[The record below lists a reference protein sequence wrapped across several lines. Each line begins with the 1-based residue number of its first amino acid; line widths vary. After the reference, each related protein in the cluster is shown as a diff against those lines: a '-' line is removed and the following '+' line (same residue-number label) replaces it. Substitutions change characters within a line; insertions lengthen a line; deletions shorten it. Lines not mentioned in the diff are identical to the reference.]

1 MEFRVL
7 GPLEVAI
14 ADDRLDL
21 GGSRQQTMLALLVL
35 EPNRVVTMGRL
46 MEALYGDNPPPTS
59 RSQVQICVSSLRRLF
74 TKSGAP
80 NLIATQPRGYVLQ
93 AENEQIDAQ
102 RFERLTAQARQ
113 TRDAGQTEQA
123 VRLFREALTLWRGP
137 ALEGIDSRI
146 VQSAAGRLAENRI
159 TANEDCL
166 QLELDL
172 GRHHELVAELTE
184 LVEEYPLRERLR
196 GQLML
201 ALYRSER
208 QAEALQVYRIARRTL
223 IEELG
228 IEPNEQL
235 QQLEHG
241 ILTSSEKLAA
251 PSAPAV
257 IRPQVTAGPGPAPVA
272 PSPHTVVPKMLP
284 ADSADFTGRSKQV
297 DELHQYLMLADD
309 SARFAVPVIGIS
321 GKPGIGKTTIA
332 VHAAHSIAG
341 RYPDGQLYADLHG
354 GASRSVGPMHVLG
367 RFLRVLGVTGSA
379 IPDSLDE
386 RAEMYR
392 NLLADRKMLVVL
404 DDAGSEGQVLP
415 LLPGEPACAV
425 IVTSRSR
432 LAGLPGAL
440 HIEID
445 VFDMEQSIALLSR
458 IAGAER
464 VQSEPESAASL
475 ARLCGQLPLALRI
488 AGTRLSARP
497 HWSVEQL
504 AERLQDETRRLD
516 ELKHGGMGIRASIS
530 MTYESTS
537 EEAKQLF
544 RLLAILDFPAF
555 SPWVSAALLDRP
567 LHTTQDLL
575 DDLADAQLIDTIGVG
590 RGVHSQYRFH
600 DLIRVFA
607 REQLAAAEP
616 AAERKAALGRALGA
630 LLFLAEAAH
639 NMEYGGDYV
648 QVHSTAPRWPLPARL
663 VEEIVSAPLFWYEQ
677 ERLTLVSG
685 IRHAAQAG
693 FVELAW
699 DLAISMVTLFE
710 SREYLDDWRDTHT
723 IALAAARRAGDMRG
737 QAAMLYSLGSLYIAE
752 QRFPEARDNFDA
764 AVALFEQAG
773 DDQGIALVIRNVA
786 LLDRMTGRFEEA
798 AVHNELALKIFRKI
812 GDRVASAY
820 VINNLAQLRLET
832 DDLDGARELL
842 VEALKLS
849 QEGGSRRVEA
859 QVLHG
864 MGHMLLESGDPGAA
878 CKVFE
883 QARDVVRKMGDRT
896 GEAYALQGLGL
907 AQVRLGEHGPA
918 DATLRHALTLAGTA
932 NHRLAEGRIKLA
944 QGELALA
951 RDLPDDSFPYLIGAL
966 TLFQEMN
973 ATLYRIRTL
982 ILLGDAHLA
991 AGDGASAREA
1001 LIEAHDLCDKL
1012 GAPTDER
1019 LRERLSL
1026 RLRQPSGS

>member
-7 GPLEVAI
+7 GPLEVTV
-14 ADDRLDL
+14 ADGHLNL
-21 GGSRQQTMLALLVL
+21 GGSRQQAVLALMVM
-35 EPNRVVTMGRL
+35 EPNRMVTMGRL
-46 MEALYGDNPPPTS
+46 MEALYGDSPPTTS
-59 RSQVQICVSSLRRLF
+59 RSQVQICISSLRRMF
-74 TKSGAP
+74 AKSGAP
-80 NLIATQPRGYVLQ
+80 KLITTQPRGYVLWVD
-93 AENEQIDAQ
+93 NDQIDSQ
-102 RFERLTAQARQ
+102 RFERLTTQARQ
-113 TRDAGQTEQA
+113 SRDAGDAEQA
-123 VRLFREALTLWRGP
+123 VRQFRQALALWRGP
-137 ALEGIDSRI
+137 ALEGIDSRL
-146 VQSAAGRLAENRI
+146 VQSAAGRLNETRI
-159 TANEDCL
+159 TANEDCV

-172 GRHHELVAELTE
+172 GRHHELVAELTD
-184 LVEEYPLRERLR
+184 LVEEHPLRERLR

-201 ALYRSER
+201 ALYRSGR
-208 QAEALQVYRIARRTL
+208 QAEALQVYRIARRTM

-228 IEPNEQL
+228 IEPDEQL
-235 QQLEHG
+235 QQLEHA

-251 PSAPAV
+251 PPAPAAIRLQAPAV
-257 IRPQVTAGPGPAPVA
+257 PAPELPLLQ
-272 PSPHTVVPKMLP
+272 PSHVVVPRMLP
-284 ADSADFTGRSKQV
+284 ADTADFTGRTKQV
-297 DELHQYLMLADD
+297 DEIHQYLMRDADD
-309 SARFAVPVIGIS
+309 PARFAIPIIGIS
-321 GKPGIGKTTIA
+321 GKPGIGKSTIA
-332 VHAAHSIAG
+332 VHAAHSIAE

-367 RFLRVLGVTGSA
+367 RFLRALGATGSA

-392 NLLADRKMLVVL
+392 NLLANRKMLVVL

-415 LLPGEPACAV
+415 LLPGEPTCAV
-425 IVTSRSR
+425 ILTSRSR
-432 LAGLPGAL
+432 LAGLAGAL

-445 VFDMEQSIALLSR
+445 VFDTEQSIALLSR

-504 AERLQDETRRLD
+504 AERLEDETRRLD

-544 RLLAILDFPAF
+544 RRLAILDFAAF

-567 LHTTQDLL
+567 LHKAQDLL
-575 DDLADAQLIDTIGVG
+575 DDLADAQLIETIGVG

-607 REQLAAAEP
+607 REQLAATEP
-616 AAERKAALGRALGA
+616 ATERKAALGRALGA

-639 NMEYGGDYV
+639 HMEYGGDYV
-648 QVHSTAPRWPLPARL
+648 QIHSNASRWPLPSAL
-663 VEEIVSAPLFWYEQ
+663 VDQIVSAPLFWYEQ

-699 DLAISMVTLFE
+699 DLAISTVTLFE
-710 SREYLDDWRDTHT
+710 SREYLDDWRDTHK
-723 IALAAARRAGDMRG
+723 IALAAARRAGDVRG

-752 QRFPEARDNFDA
+752 QRFAEARDNFDS
-764 AVALFEQAG
+764 AVALFEEVG

-786 LLDRMTGRFEEA
+786 LVDRMTGRFEEA
-798 AVHNELALKIFRKI
+798 AVHNEQALKIFRKT
-812 GDRVASAY
+812 GDRIAAAY

-832 DDLDGARELL
+832 DDLHGARELL
-842 VEALKLS
+842 GEALKLS

-864 MGHMLLESGDPGAA
+864 MGHMLLESGDLVGAL
-878 CKVFE
+878 KVFE
-883 QARDVVRKMGDRT
+883 QARAVVRDMGDRT

-907 AQVRLGEHGPA
+907 AQLRLGKHELA
-918 DATLRHALTLAGTA
+918 EITLRHALTLAGTA
-932 NHRLAEGRIKLA
+932 NHRLAEGRIKFAL
-944 QGELALA
+944 GELALA
-951 RDLPDDSFPYLIGAL
+951 RKRPDDSLPHLLGAL
-966 TLFQEMN
+966 ALFQGMN

-982 ILLGDAHLA
+982 IMLGDAHLA
-991 AGDGASAREA
+991 AGDAASARDA
-1001 LIEAHDLCDKL
+1001 LAEAHALRDKL
-1012 GAPTDER
+1012 GSPTGER
-1019 LRERLSL
+1019 PRK
-1026 RLRQPSGS
+1026 PGGS